1 MSGAPWKQPDCDHC
15 SLPATSSCTG
25 CLAAHYCCKVH
36 QKLHWPTHKVACRS
50 SPVYLK
56 NQEVAKLKETLKE
69 QETSLGV
76 EHPDTLT
83 SVGNLGTL
91 LHAQG
96 MLAEAELFHRRALE
110 GQERTLGRDH
120 PDTLSSV
127 NNLGTLLQD
136 QGKLTEA
143 EPFLRRAL
151 EGKERTLGVEHPSTR
166 LTAENLCLLLAERRS
181 TRRK

>member
-83 SVGNLGTL
+83 SVNKLGML
-91 LHAQG
+91 LKDQG
-96 MLAEAELFHRRALE
+96 MLAEAEQFFRRALE
-110 GQERTLGRDH
+110 GQ
-120 PDTLSSV
+120 
-127 NNLGTLLQD
+127 
-136 QGKLTEA
+136 
-143 EPFLRRAL
+143 
-151 EGKERTLGVEHPSTR
+151 ERTLGVEHPSTR
-166 LTAENLCLLLAERRS
+166 LTAENLRLLLAERRS

>member
-83 SVGNLGTL
+83 SVNNLGML
-91 LHAQG
+91 LNDQG
-96 MLAEAELFHRRALE
+96 KLAEAEQFVRRALE
-110 GQERTLGRDH
+110 G
-120 PDTLSSV
+120 V
-127 NNLGTLLQD
+127 
-136 QGKLTEA
+136 
-143 EPFLRRAL
+143 
-151 EGKERTLGVEHPSTR
+151 ERTLGVEHPSTR
-166 LTAENLCLLLAERRS
+166 LTAENLRLLLAERRS
-181 TRRK
+181 TRRKERNETNDFVSSC